1 MNRSSLSLF
10 AAALLS
16 AFIFFPAL
24 TIVDAF
30 ATCTLTFPTK
40 TIPAK
45 YKLQYNLPIISHER
59 QRQQS
64 HCILDKRRRHWINLS
79 LKYYTTIARE
89 HKRRSRGQLPPSFPR
104 SSPEEFRMQIR
115 QSERHLFAR
124 DLIKCGKLDQAEVLY
139 RRIIDEIQ
147 NDAGGCDHARLAVS
161 SFLLALLKQRMKDI
175 KGARSVFL
183 NFFRTAMV
191 DCPKDKKCVCCA
203 MLLQAYA
210 LFEMKCG
217 HGRKSLEIVK
227 RAVELDEALR
237 PVLAWKQF
245 RKVHLMRGGA
255 GMSL

>member
-1 MNRSSLSLF
+1 MNRSSLSFF
-10 AAALLS
+10 AAALIS

-30 ATCTLTFPTK
+30 ATVFFPSST

-45 YKLQYNLPIISHER
+45 YKPQYNIPIQE
-59 QRQQS
+59 RQQS
-64 HCILDKRRRHWINLS
+64 HCILDKRRKHWINLS
-79 LKYYTTIARE
+79 LKYYTTVARE

-104 SSPEEFRMQIR
+104 SSPDEFRVQIR
-115 QSERHLFAR
+115 QSGRHLFAR

-191 DCPKDKKCVCCA
+191 DCPKDKKCVCSA

-217 HGRKSLEIVK
+217 HGRKSLEIAK

-237 PVLAWKQF
+237 PVLTWKQF
-245 RKVHLMRGGA
+245 RKVHLMKGG
-255 GMSL
+255 GEQPL